1 MAVTAVVGAGFGDEG
16 KGRVV
21 DVLAEQADFVVRF
34 QGGANAGHTL
44 IGPLGKLVLHQL
56 PSGVLSARALNVL
69 GPGVAL
75 DLLKLLAELDAL
87 RARGIEPRLA
97 ISNRAQLVLPHHVV
111 LDACEEARLG
121 ARAFGSTRSG
131 IAPFYADKHAKLGVS
146 IDDCADEARLAARIA
161 CALETKRPLFATLY
175 REPAPDP
182 DSVARTLR
190 AAYLRVEP
198 LLCDT
203 SELLRAALDAG
214 RSIVLEGQLGAL
226 RDPDHGIYPFV
237 TSSSPL
243 AGFASVGAGI
253 PPWAITRVV
262 AVSKAYASAVGAG
275 SFPTE
280 LHGDEAAVLRAR
292 GGDAGE
298 YGATTGRPRRVG
310 AFDAVA
316 TRYACRVQGAT
327 EVALTCLDVLGYM
340 PEIAVCTAYRI
351 GARITT
357 EFPTPR
363 ELERA
368 EPIYERIAGWRSAIG
383 DARVFSDLPR
393 EARAYIA
400 RLEQLIGCP
409 IRRVSVGPQRD
420 RMLDVPEVA
429 VVDADQGGLQTEP
442 GSRSVGL
449 RRNTT

>member
-1 MAVTAVVGAGFGDEG
+1 MTVTAVVGAGFGDEG

-21 DVLAEQADFVVRF
+21 DALAEHADYVVRF

-44 IGPLGKLVLHQL
+44 IGPHGKLVLHQL
-56 PSGVLSARALNVL
+56 PSGVLSAHAINVL

-75 DLLKLLAELDAL
+75 DLPKLLAELDAL

-111 LDACEEARLG
+111 LDASEEARLG

-146 IDDCADEARLAARIA
+146 IDDCADRARLAARIERV
-161 CALETKRPLFATLY
+161 LETKRPLLTALY

-182 DSVARTLR
+182 DQVARALR
-190 AAYLRVEP
+190 AAYLRIEP

-237 TSSSPL
+237 SSSSPL

-262 AVSKAYASAVGAG
+262 AVCKAYASAVGAG
-275 SFPTE
+275 AFPTE
-280 LHGDEAAVLRAR
+280 LHGDEAATLRAR

-340 PEIAVCTAYRI
+340 PEIAVCTGYRF
-351 GARITT
+351 GDRITT
-357 EFPTPR
+357 VFPTPR

-368 EPIYERIAGWRSAIG
+368 EPVYERVAGWCRPID
-383 DARVFSDLPR
+383 DARVFSDLPL
-393 EARAYIA
+393 EARAYVA
-400 RLEQLIGCP
+400 RLQKLIGCP
-409 IRRVSVGPQRD
+409 IRKVSVGPQRE
-420 RMLDVPEVA
+420 RMLDVPVIEVA
-429 VVDADQGGLQTEP
+429 GAA
-442 GSRSVGL
+442 
-449 RRNTT
+449 